1 MEHTSRI
8 IEVEGKIYQIKR
20 KFPEHRINLKKGSID
35 DLKLYYHCDT
45 VFKAQNYLWLCNEI
59 KNTNYEEI
67 E

>member
-8 IEVEGKIYQIKR
+8 IEVQGKMFQIKR
-20 KFPEHRINLKKGSID
+20 KFHEHRIKLEKGNID

-45 VFKAQNYLWLCNEI
+45 LFKAQNHLWLCNEI
-59 KNTNYEEI
+59 KEIEYEEI